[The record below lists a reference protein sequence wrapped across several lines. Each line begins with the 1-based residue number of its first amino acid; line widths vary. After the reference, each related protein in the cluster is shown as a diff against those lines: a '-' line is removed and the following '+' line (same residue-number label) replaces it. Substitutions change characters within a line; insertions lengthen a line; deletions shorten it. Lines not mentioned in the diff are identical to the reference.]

1 MEGGTGMSTRQIAYA
16 SLLAAVY
23 VIVGRFVTQF
33 LPNPMVPG
41 AIIAI
46 NMVVVVIAGI
56 LFGPT
61 VGAFV
66 GLVGTLVNAVL
77 SPSGSRA
84 FEFAAIIP
92 HTIMGLTA
100 GLLARINWAVAAFA
114 IIVGH
119 LLNILVFVLVKL
131 LPVNQMALTIFSV
144 GLLVETV
151 IDLIVIWLVVA
162 LLRPRVGSAMA

>member
-1 MEGGTGMSTRQIAYA
+1 MSTRQIAYA
-16 SLLAAVY
+16 AVLAALY
-23 VIVGRFVTQF
+23 VVVGFSVTPA
-33 LPNPMVPG
+33 LKNPMVPG

-61 VGAFV
+61 PGALVGF
-66 GLVGTLVNAVL
+66 VGTLVNAL
-77 SPSGSRA
+77 ASPTGAQS
-84 FEFAAIIP
+84 FEFAAVIP

-100 GLLARINWAVAAFA
+100 GVVGRIDQPLAAFT

-119 LLNILVFVLVKL
+119 ALNIIAFLVLGL
-131 LPVNQMALTIFSV
+131 LPFNQVAVSIFWV

-151 IDLIVIWLVVA
+151 VDVAIIWLA
-162 LLRPRVGSAMA
+162 TAILRPFFGSAPA